1 MIGIF
6 LNPLSGKGASKQI
19 AEIIQKRLQASNKA
33 HEVFVDQWPS
43 QLDALEEAW
52 VIGGDGTINYFI
64 NQYPT
69 ISIPIALFKGG
80 TGNDF
85 AWKLYGNISLDEQI
99 QLILNTTPKPVD
111 AGICNGK
118 LFVNSIGIGFD
129 GEVLKSMGM
138 IRWLGGHLGYIGV
151 VIQQIF
157 KYKEERFTIQANQQ
171 TFNNK
176 YLLVNI
182 ANAPR
187 TGGGFMISPKAE
199 VNDGQLNMMLC
210 PARSILQ
217 RLRYL
222 PVIEKGKHL
231 QLPFITHQETTQVSI
246 DTQQEIHGQMDGELI
261 QGKRFDIRILKAQLQ
276 FKY

>member
-6 LNPLSGKGASKQI
+6 LNPRSGKGASKQI
-19 AEIIQKRLQASNKA
+19 AETIQKRLQASNKA
-33 HEVFVDQWPS
+33 HEVFIDHWPS

-64 NQYPT
+64 NQYPS

-85 AWKLYGNISLDEQI
+85 AWKLYGNISVDEQI
-99 QLILNTTPKPVD
+99 NLVLNTPPKPVD

-176 YLLVNI
+176 YLLVNF

-231 QLPFITHQETTQVSI
+231 ELPFITHQETTESI
-246 DTQQEIHGQMDGELI
+246 IEATTDIHGQMDGELI
-261 QGKRFDIRILKAQLQ
+261 RGNRFEIRMLKGKLW

>member
-6 LNPLSGKGASKQI
+6 LNPRSGKGASKQI
-19 AEIIQKRLQASNKA
+19 AEAIQKRLQASNKA

-99 QLILNTTPKPVD
+99 QLVLNTTPKPVD

-210 PARSILQ
+210 PNRSILQ

-261 QGKRFDIRILKAQLQ
+261 RGKGFEIRVLEGRFR

>member
-6 LNPLSGKGASKQI
+6 LNPRSGKGASKLI
-19 AEIIQKRLQASNKA
+19 AETIQSRLQAINRPYQLYTT
-33 HEVFVDQWPS
+33 HWPA
-43 QLDALEEAW
+43 QLDALAEAW
-52 VIGGDGTINYFI
+52 IIGGDGTINYFI
-64 NQYPT
+64 NQYP
-69 ISIPIALFKGG
+69 SIHIPLVLFKGG

-85 AWKLYGNISLDEQI
+85 AWKLYGNISVEEQ
-99 QLILNTTPKPVD
+99 LNLVLSTTPKPVD

-118 LFVNSIGIGFD
+118 MFVNSIGIGFD
-129 GEVLKSMGM
+129 GDVLKSMGM
-138 IRWLGGHLGYIGV
+138 IRWLGGHLGYMGV
-151 VIQQIF
+151 VIRKIF
-157 KYKEERFTIQANQQ
+157 SYQEVDFAIQANGEHL
-171 TFNNK
+171 NDR
-176 YLLVNI
+176 YLLVNV

-210 PARSILQ
+210 PARSVLQ

-231 QLPFITHQETTQVSI
+231 QLPFITHQEITQISI
-246 DTQQEIHGQMDGELI
+246 ETQQEIHGQMDGELI
-261 QGKRFDIRILKAQLQ
+261 QGKRFDIRMLKAQLQ

>member
-6 LNPLSGKGASKQI
+6 LNTQSGKGKSKKI
-19 AEIIQKRLQASNKA
+19 AAFITHELDQKKTAYEIFADHWPLTLDSLQ
-33 HEVFVDQWPS
+33 
-43 QLDALEEAW
+43 EAW
-52 VIGGDGTINYFI
+52 IIGGDGTINYFVNHYKEI
-64 NQYPT
+64 N
-69 ISIPIALFKGG
+69 IPLALFKGG

-85 AWKLYGNISLDEQI
+85 AWKLYGNISLTQ
-99 QLILNTTPKPVD
+99 QLNLVLNAEPKPVD
-111 AGICNGK
+111 AGSCNGK
-118 LFVNSIGIGFD
+118 IFVNSIGIGFD

-151 VIQQIF
+151 VLKQIF
-157 KYKEERFTIQANQQ
+157 KYKEVEFTIRANNQS
-171 TFNNK
+171 FNHK

-199 VNDGQLNMMLC
+199 INDGKLNMMLC
-210 PARSILQ
+210 PAQSILQ

-231 QLPFITHQETTQVSI
+231 ELAFITHQETTELI
-246 DTQQEIHGQMDGELI
+246 IETQQEMYGQMDGELI
-261 QGKRFDIRILKAQLQ
+261 KGSRYEISVLKEKLQ